1 MTNPTVPELALGW
14 RMLLARAAILAV
26 AWPTAVAVGPPQ
38 VRAQCPQT
46 PAAGGRVGE
55 AIQIVEPGAGI
66 CGTRHSC
73 GAGD

>member
-26 AWPTAVAVGPPQ
+26 AWQSRSRLGTS
-38 VRAQCPQT
+38 
-46 PAAGGRVGE
+46 GE
-55 AIQIVEPGAGI
+55 SSMSADAPLLEVVSVKPYKSLNPGAGI

>member
-46 PAAGGRVGE
+46 PR
-55 AIQIVEPGAGI
+55 
-66 CGTRHSC
+66 CWRSC
-73 GAGD
+73 R